1 MNILIRLDGPIS
13 HNEIGADMGNITLFR
28 RMARVVDGRV
38 QRIPVIS
45 AGALRGGV
53 RRLLWRETFDLCGLS
68 RETVGSPAWDRLYAA
83 LANGGTIE
91 AAETRIT
98 PDVIRARRAALPVLS
113 LLGAALY
120 TSHMAGRLQLSHAW
134 IVCQELGGTI
144 PADELLA
151 EISTVRHA
159 DAEEQNPDVS
169 HVGPMPTTVEVAI
182 AGATFQARAHVGG
195 ELEASAWAHGL
206 DLVRTIG
213 GKSGQGNG
221 AVRVEHDGDGALYV
235 AWLAEHRDAVRKYL
249 LQLADELAT
258 GGRSKKNKAA
268 DRKAAKPP
276 DAAEETF

>member
-1 MNILIRLDGPIS
+1 MNILIHLDAPIS

-45 AGALRGGV
+45 AGALRGVV
-53 RRLLWRETFDLCGLS
+53 RRLLWRETFDRCGLS

-91 AAETRIT
+91 AAETRIS

-134 IVCQELGGTI
+134 IVCQELGGAI

-151 EISTVRHA
+151 EISMVRHA

-195 ELEASAWAHGL
+195 EIEASAWAHGL

-221 AVRVEHDGDGALYV
+221 AVRIEHDGDGASYV
-235 AWLAEHRDAVRKYL
+235 AWLAEHRDAVREYL
-249 LQLADELAT
+249 LQLADELTT
-258 GGRSKKNKAA
+258 GGRSKKTKAA
-268 DRKAAKPP
+268 DRKATKTPEAT
-276 DAAEETF
+276 EETF